1 MLGLFRSRLPIDR
14 DEYDWLLAVFA
25 WLIQTVD
32 RDRAYRE
39 ARTILPTDEFFSTEP
54 PRGP

>member
-25 WLIQTVD
+25 WLVQTVD
-32 RDRAYRE
+32 RDKAYRAGANHPADGRFLSAE
-39 ARTILPTDEFFSTEP
+39 RS
-54 PRGP
+54 